1 MPNKNKLKV
10 LITGGSSGIGESLVR
25 SFAKEGYEIWAT
37 FSKGKSRAKSI
48 EKSLLGSKV
57 KFVQMDQG
65 SNESIDHALSLLPEN
80 LDIVVFNAAIGT
92 VTSQAYGKTIEAQ
105 DLALFTINA
114 LGPMWLTK
122 KLIPRLGKAGKLI
135 YLSSVDGGINYFSGA
150 RYADGMSKAAL
161 THFTKQLAAELVHSN
176 LDIFTVCPG
185 ATETPMLAASQ
196 LSHLSK
202 EDRKKFCEALPGGRL
217 ISPDEISKLIAF
229 LCSPAGRILRGTVID
244 ASLGLGNS
252 PNAIKRTKYKGDK

>member
-1 MPNKNKLKV
+1 MVNKSKLKI

-25 SFAKEGYEIWAT
+25 VFAKEGHEVWAT
-37 FSKGKSRAKSI
+37 YSKGKSRAQSI
-48 EKSLLGSKV
+48 EKSLSSFKV
-57 KFVQMDQG
+57 RFVQMDQG
-65 SNESIDHALSLLPEN
+65 KIESIEQALPLIPKN
-80 LDIVVFNAAIGT
+80 LDVVIFNAAIGT
-92 VTSQAYGKTIEAQ
+92 VTSQAYGDTIEAQ
-105 DLALFTINA
+105 DLALFTVNA

-122 KLIPRLGKAGKLI
+122 KLMPRLGKSGKLI
-135 YLSSVDGGINYFSGA
+135 YLSSVDGGINYFGGA

-196 LSHLSK
+196 LNHLSK
-202 EDRKKFCEALPGGRL
+202 EDRKKFSEALPGGRL
-217 ISPDEISKLIAF
+217 IAPEEISKLILF
-229 LCSPAGRILRGTVID
+229 LCSPAGRILRGTVVD

-252 PNAIKRTKYKGDK
+252 PTAIKRTKYKGDK